1 MIPDNTP
8 VIIGV
13 GQHSERPQD
22 AGYEALSHMD
32 MAGRALQAAID
43 DCRAAQPVAP
53 EIELIAA
60 LRQWENSYYGAPSPF
75 GRSNNPPRSIARRV
89 GADPERAVLEVT
101 GGQAP
106 QKLVGEIAE
115 HIAHCEFELAAIV
128 GAEAVSTVLTLLG
141 QGHQPD
147 WSEEIEGELDDRG
160 YGSERIFE
168 KEWLKHATLGV
179 IGGYACVDNAR
190 RHRLGL
196 SLDQY
201 RQQMGELF
209 APFTKVAAANPHSAA
224 PVVRSA
230 EELAT
235 VTERNRIVAEPY
247 TRMTVARDQVN
258 QGAAI
263 LISSVRKAR
272 ELGVPEDRW
281 VHIHSVAT
289 ANELKVLRRPD
300 LSRSPASTASV
311 ERTLELSGL
320 DLGGVRYLDLY
331 SCFAAPLFNLTDH
344 FGLSADDPRGLTLT
358 GGLPFFGGPGNNYSS
373 HAIAE
378 AVARCRADRGAYALV
393 GANGGILSKYAT
405 GIYSTEPADWNS
417 AVRYH
422 RMSIPQRPEPLDSAP
437 KGDVTVETYTWS
449 VDKDADK
456 VRSSVIVRTADGK
469 RALIRPDHRD
479 AATRTLFESGKPFGV
494 KLVVGQDGHGA
505 NIGRVSA

>member
-1 MIPDNTP
+1 MIADNTP

-22 AGYEALSHMD
+22 AGYEQLSHMD
-32 MAGRALQAAID
+32 MAGRALEAAID
-43 DCRAAQPVAP
+43 DCKAARPVAP
-53 EIELIAA
+53 EIELITA
-60 LRQWENSYYGAPSPF
+60 LRQWENSYEGAPAPF
-75 GRSNNPPRSIARRV
+75 GRSNNPPRSIAKRV

-115 HIAHCEFELAAIV
+115 HIAHCEFDVAAIV
-128 GAEAVSTVLTLLG
+128 GAEAVSTVLALVKSG
-141 QGHQPD
+141 EQRD
-147 WSEEIEGELDDRG
+147 WSEEVDGDLDDRG

-168 KEWLKHATLGV
+168 KEWLMHATLGV

-201 RQQMGELF
+201 RQQIGELF
-209 APFTKVAAANPHSAA
+209 APFTQVAASNPHAAA
-224 PVVRSA
+224 PVARTA

-235 VTERNRIVAEPY
+235 VTDRNRIVAEPY

-263 LISSVRKAR
+263 LIASAKKAR

-281 VHIHSVAT
+281 VHIHAVAT

-300 LSRSPASTASV
+300 LSISPASNASI
-311 ERTLELSGL
+311 ERALELAETEL
-320 DLGGVRYLDLY
+320 PDIQYLDLY
-331 SCFAAPLFNLTDH
+331 SCFASPVFNVLEH
-344 FGLSADDPRGLTLT
+344 FGLSHDDPRGLTLT

-378 AVARCRADRGAYALV
+378 AVQRCRKERGA
-393 GANGGILSKYAT
+393 
-405 GIYSTEPADWNS
+405 
-417 AVRYH
+417 
-422 RMSIPQRPEPLDSAP
+422 
-437 KGDVTVETYTWS
+437 
-449 VDKDADK
+449 
-456 VRSSVIVRTADGK
+456 
-469 RALIRPDHRD
+469 
-479 AATRTLFESGKPFGV
+479 
-494 KLVVGQDGHGA
+494 
-505 NIGRVSA
+505 